1 LAKIIWTPKTQTTL
15 EELKWFRLTVGR
27 IGGEF
32 GIPVMVS
39 RTGYSGE
46 LGYEVF
52 AHPKDCESVWDAI
65 AEAGE
70 EFNICPLGL
79 DALDMLRIESG
90 LIFAGYE
97 FCDQTDPFEAGISFT
112 VPLKTKEEDFSG
124 KDELISRKKTPQ
136 RVLVGIELVSN
147 EVAEHGEGVY
157 IGKQQ
162 VGVVTSATRS
172 PILKKNIALCRISV
186 SESDTG
192 NKVEVGKLDGH
203 HKRLAAEVVSFP
215 FYDPQKTRVR
225 M

>member
-1 LAKIIWTPKTQTTL
+1 MLLSKAQKVVRRLAKIIWTPRLQPDV
-15 EELKWFRLTVGR
+15 EELKWFRFTIGR

-52 AHPKDCESVWDAI
+52 AHPDDCEAVWEAI

-79 DALDMLRIESG
+79 NALDMLRIESG

-112 VPLKTKEEDFSG
+112 VPLKD
-124 KDELISRKKTPQ
+124 
-136 RVLVGIELVSN
+136 
-147 EVAEHGEGVY
+147 
-157 IGKQQ
+157 
-162 VGVVTSATRS
+162 
-172 PILKKNIALCRISV
+172 
-186 SESDTG
+186 
-192 NKVEVGKLDGH
+192 
-203 HKRLAAEVVSFP
+203 KR
-215 FYDPQKTRVR
+215 
-225 M
+225 